1 MNKNK
6 LIKRLKLIRKTSI
19 LKSIRKTRKLIKK
32 YNTKL
37 EFDLHNNV
45 LWFALQPSNKINSR
59 DLMKK
64 LEQIWGWLEENE

>member
-1 MNKNK
+1 MNKK
-6 LIKRLKLIRKTSI
+6 LKSIRRIRKENI
-19 LKSIRKTRKLIKK
+19 LKSIRRTRKLIKK

-59 DLMKK
+59 DLMDK
-64 LEQIWGWLEENE
+64 LEQIWCWLEENE